1 MMRLMLKKKTNQP
14 LMLVLLML
22 FLLLLLCFL
31 RVMQMISGDFEAQ
44 VCRAYVAGYKY
55 YKETDYAHGNAKLSQ
70 RLMLYSI
77 GFSDL
82 RCVLFY
88 YVHEYMNNIHLIH
101 QG

>member
-1 MMRLMLKKKTNQP
+1 
-14 LMLVLLML
+14 
-22 FLLLLLCFL
+22 
-31 RVMQMISGDFEAQ
+31 MISGDFEAQ
-44 VCRAYVAGYKY
+44 VCRAYVIRIGYKD
-55 YKETDYAHGNAKLSQ
+55 YKETDYALGNAKLSQ